1 MNLNLTVSYT
11 QYCLFQGISQTA
23 ILNIYNIFSLYESK
37 LSPFLFSLILQMK
50 LHDWSVAFLGKKN
63 DLTYSRNML
72 TWQVITLKSPLAQS
86 ENGYTVKKKKKIGEL
101 GVYYSPGCSLT
112 DLQEKKKSQFFS
124 ESYNIQTFSITPLWL
139 TLLSQL
145 EKQR

>member
-1 MNLNLTVSYT
+1 MVEINLFWILIWLFHIHNI
-11 QYCLFQGISQTA
+11 CLFQGISQTA

-50 LHDWSVAFLGKKN
+50 LHDWSVAFFGKKN

-86 ENGYTVKKKKKIGEL
+86 ENVYTVKKKKIGEL

-112 DLQEKKKSQFFS
+112 DLQEIKKISFF
-124 ESYNIQTFSITPLWL
+124 LRVL
-139 TLLSQL
+139 
-145 EKQR
+145 

>member
-1 MNLNLTVSYT
+1 M
-11 QYCLFQGISQTA
+11 A
-23 ILNIYNIFSLYESK
+23 IQL
-37 LSPFLFSLILQMK
+37 
-50 LHDWSVAFLGKKN
+50 
-63 DLTYSRNML
+63 
-72 TWQVITLKSPLAQS
+72 
-86 ENGYTVKKKKKIGEL
+86 KKKKKIGEL